1 MVTLFTS
8 HTEAVNNA
16 GEAASEIILL
26 IILVLLPIV
35 PCLAAGLPLHQT
47 PHLLAKT
54 DHHHQR
60 REIRHLVFLTSCWLH
75 REKGFRRCCVRCA
88 SPRHTIGD
96 RLPSC
101 MSNSKGHSRSFFF
114 IRTTP
119 ATLFLIRGLNLM
131 FAAFSGLVNCLSPTN
146 LNLCL
151 QKLSETFAPNAT
163 AQEGAK
169 GKISCYVWS
178 KAAKLPTVDKLC
190 GNKQAAGLDTRP
202 GKQTNKNLKYL
213 RPE

>member
-26 IILVLLPIV
+26 LLLILVLLPIV

-60 REIRHLVFLTSCWLH
+60 REIRHLVFLFSLH
-75 REKGFRRCCVRCA
+75 ADWEKLLVSLWKGFRRCSVRCA

-146 LNLCL
+146 LNL

-169 GKISCYVWS
+169 GKISCCV
-178 KAAKLPTVDKLC
+178 
-190 GNKQAAGLDTRP
+190 
-202 GKQTNKNLKYL
+202 
-213 RPE
+213 